1 MKNSL
6 TIEKSSM
13 TMLWLCFLVYA
24 MLCMSKTAFSSSMA
38 AIIHDG
44 IFTNSQAGIINACF
58 YLIFGFAQLF
68 CSKLIDKSSP
78 MTLLTVA
85 LSGAALSSLGM
96 AFADSFILM
105 LIIWSLCGL
114 LQFAAWP
121 CVIKITAEYLLESH
135 RHKAMTLISF
145 AYCLG
150 NLLNYFSASI
160 ILNYGSWRIIF
171 IMNSFILA
179 ATLSAW
185 LFYGM
190 KASKFLT
197 HDSIFENKYDSKI
210 HQNENVPEINYVK
223 LLRISGILLLLVPAF
238 IRTALDLG
246 IKSWAPTMIVQT
258 YGISPSFAT
267 SLTTILMV
275 INLSG
280 VFVANHI
287 YPKYFKNA
295 VTALGACFVIC
306 LPISLAM
313 LLIGKTPLWTIVTM
327 LIIFTT
333 LMYCVNQLIN
343 IVVPSFF
350 NKYNRSGSIAGI
362 LNSSAS
368 FGAVASTFGFGF
380 LADHFGWTG
389 TILSWSIMGI
399 ISIIFCVLTI
409 PVWKK
414 FTQD

>member
-6 TIEKSSM
+6 TATKSSM

-24 MLCMSKTAFSSSMA
+24 ILSMSKTAFSSSMA

-58 YLIFGFAQLF
+58 YFLYGIAQLF
-68 CSKLIDKSSP
+68 GAKLIDKASP
-78 MTLLTVA
+78 MLLLTIA
-85 LSGAALSSLGM
+85 LSGAALSALGM
-96 AFADSFILM
+96 AFANSFILM
-105 LIIWSLCGL
+105 LVIWSLCGL

-121 CVIKITAEYLLESH
+121 CIIKIIAEYLLDNH

-145 AYCLG
+145 AYCFG
-150 NLLNYFSASI
+150 NLLNYFTASI

-171 IMNSFILA
+171 VMNGIVLA
-179 ATLSAW
+179 AMLFAW
-185 LFYGM
+185 LFSGI
-190 KASKFLT
+190 KASKVLT
-197 HDSIFENKYDSKI
+197 HESIVKTKYDSKI
-210 HQNENVPEINYVK
+210 HQNANAPEINYVK
-223 LLRISGILLLLVPAF
+223 LLRISGILLLLVPGF

-246 IKSWAPTMIVQT
+246 IKSWAPTMMVQS

-280 VFVANHI
+280 VFIANYI

-295 VTALGACFVIC
+295 VTALGACFIVC
-306 LPISLAM
+306 LPISLVM
-313 LLIGKTPLWTIVTM
+313 LLIGKIPLWTVVVM

-333 LMYCVNQLIN
+333 LMYCGNQLIN
-343 IVVPSFF
+343 VVVPSFF
-350 NKYNRSGSIAGI
+350 NRYNRSGSIAGI
-362 LNSSAS
+362 LNAAAS
-368 FGAVASTFGFGF
+368 FGAVASNFGYGF
-380 LADHFGWTG
+380 LADKFGWTG
-389 TILSWSIMGI
+389 TILSWSIMGV

-414 FTQD
+414 FSKR